1 MSYQETI
8 DYLYN
13 RLPMFSKQGA
23 SAIKKDLVNI
33 KKLCQALGNPHLK
46 FKSIHVAGTN
56 GKGSTSHMLAA
67 VLQTA
72 GYKTALYTSPH
83 LLDFRERIKING
95 EMISQ
100 EEVIT
105 FVEEHKAL
113 FEEIEPSFFEVTV
126 AMAFYYFAE
135 QEVDFAIIETGLGG
149 RLDSTNIIHPLLSVI
164 TNISPD
170 HTAILGNTLQEIAR
184 EKAGII
190 KENSPVIISEKSN
203 ETVLVFEE
211 VAKEKNS
218 KLIFA
223 SSRWETTHIEKTTNT
238 LNIQVNPVVHH
249 SHQTETYELDL
260 NGSYQRK
267 NLIGVLAALDE
278 LTQLGYPISKE
289 DRHYALA
296 NVKALTGLM
305 GRWQS
310 LEQNPLIICDTGHN
324 EQGWKEILLS
334 IHHQKFNHLHM
345 VIGVMAD
352 KDITSLL
359 TTFPKDATYYFCRP
373 NFDRALNEDALQKQ
387 AAKKGLM
394 GNAYSNIADAIKA
407 ARIAAQPDD
416 FIFIGGSS
424 FVVAEAL
431 ESFI

>member
-1 MSYQETI
+1 MSYQKTI
-8 DYLYN
+8 EYLYD

-33 KKLCQALGNPHLK
+33 KKLCEALGNPQHK

-67 VLQTA
+67 ALQTA
-72 GYKTALYTSPH
+72 GYKTGLYTSPH

-95 EMISQ
+95 EMMSQ
-100 EEVIT
+100 EEVIA
-105 FVEEHKAL
+105 FVEDHKAL

-126 AMAFYYFAE
+126 AMAFDYFAKE
-135 QEVDFAIIETGLGG
+135 EVDFAVIETGLGG

-164 TNISPD
+164 TNISLD
-170 HTAILGNTLQEIAR
+170 HVSILGNTLQEIAK

-190 KENSPVIISEKSN
+190 KERSPVVISEKN
-203 ETVLVFEE
+203 DEIAFVFEE

-223 SSRWETTHIEKTTNT
+223 SSLRETSQIEKTPHT
-238 LNIQVNPVVHH
+238 LKILVNAAHQPE
-249 SHQTETYELDL
+249 QTESYELDL
-260 NGSYQRK
+260 SGSYQCK
-267 NLIGVLAALDE
+267 NLMGVLAALDE
-278 LTQLGYPISKE
+278 LGNLGYPISKE

-296 NVKALTGLM
+296 NVKALTDLK
-305 GRWQS
+305 GRWQT

-334 IHHQKFNHLHM
+334 INRQKFNHLHL

-352 KDITSLL
+352 KDIESLL
-359 TTFPKDATYYFCRP
+359 TTLPKLATYYFCRP
-373 NFDRALNEDALQKQ
+373 HFDRALNENSLREQ
-387 AAKKGLM
+387 AAEKGLI
-394 GNAYSNIADAIKA
+394 GKAYPTIAHAIKA
-407 ARIAAQPDD
+407 AKAAAQQED